1 MVEPAECSTDQ
12 THFTSPI
19 RFIQSTANQVYSL
32 EGWLTPVP
40 IPIPVSHIP
49 KIFVSSFMQR
59 ETGLMLIKSCTAW
72 PTQEFYMIVSLQ
84 CMIWGVKTGVKKERN
99 WELFLK
105 LCAQITELRPLK
117 STECFTL
124 IPGSQPVLCAISYIR
139 KHWLERFHPQERTHA
154 ERLWA
159 GSHSSVVRAL
169 AVQVMGPGFN
179 SQQLRVF
186 IQCGFVS
193 NWAKLI

>member
-1 MVEPAECSTDQ
+1 MQHWPDSLYQPHTLHPEHCEPGLLPWRLTHASTDPY
-12 THFTSPI
+12 TCKSHTKNFCFLI
-19 RFIQSTANQVYSL
+19 HAKRNRIDVNQKLHGMTY
-32 EGWLTPVP
+32 
-40 IPIPVSHIP
+40 
-49 KIFVSSFMQR
+49 
-59 ETGLMLIKSCTAW
+59 
-72 PTQEFYMIVSLQ
+72 QEFYMIVSLQ